1 MTSSDS
7 KLDKQVKKLLKICCS
22 ALNDKKAEE
31 LLVLDVQEVSSI
43 TNFLII
49 ATGNSE
55 THLKALRGEID
66 KILKENKVLL
76 LGTESEPGS
85 GWAVIDAFDVML
97 HLFLSETRDLYRL
110 ESLWKDAKT
119 VDLNLLLDERKSS
132 QR

>member
-1 MTSSDS
+1 MTSSDP
-7 KLDKQVKKLLKICCS
+7 KLDKQVKKLLKICCR

-66 KILKENKVLL
+66 KTLKENEVLL

-119 VDLNLLLDERKSS
+119 VDLNLFLDEGKPS
-132 QR
+132 QG

>member
-55 THLKALRGEID
+55 THLKALRGGID